1 MGKSMSKNPVAANHP
16 VASPK
21 SRSPKGVLARD
32 ELQEYNGDTYIP
44 DGHYPDDTVCARCGA
59 VYQNQHWT
67 LDDKKRDTL
76 LAAGSPNEVTCP
88 GCKKIAE
95 RNPGG
100 IVTLRGDYWPVHRE
114 EILNLIKNEELRGM
128 QTNPLERIMDIRE
141 EADCLIIE
149 TTNEKLAQRIGR
161 HVDKAHSGALEFKW
175 SGGNHLVRVEW
186 ERSLNGGERHS

>member
-1 MGKSMSKNPVAANHP
+1 MRKSTSKNPVANHP

-21 SRSPKGVLARD
+21 ARSPHAVLARD
-32 ELQEYNGDTYIP
+32 ELQEYDGDGYTP
-44 DGHYPDDTVCARCGA
+44 NGHYPDNTVCSRCGA

-67 LDDKKRDTL
+67 LDEKRRDML
-76 LAAGSPNEVTCP
+76 LAAGTPNEVVCP

-95 RNPGG
+95 RNPQG
-100 IVTLRGDYWPVHRE
+100 IVTLRGDYWPTHRE
-114 EILNLIKNEELRGM
+114 EILNLIKNEEIRGI

-141 EADCLIIE
+141 EDGCLVIE

-161 HVDKAHSGALEFKW
+161 HVDRAHSGSLEFKW

-186 ERSLNGGERHS
+186 ERPLHRER